1 MATYAWTINKLYT
14 KNIVLDGTTYTDVI
28 IRVEATLT
36 GTSEIIN
43 SINSDA
49 SFDLDMDVTGI
60 DSSFIEYV
68 SVTEANVITW
78 IENKVGSPTINEI
91 KKGIESEINFLEN
104 INDGV
109 ATDKTEEYDGSS
121 WTNGGALNT
130 AKEDTEGN
138 STFPWS

>member
-109 ATDKTEEYDGSS
+109 AKEDTEEYDGSS